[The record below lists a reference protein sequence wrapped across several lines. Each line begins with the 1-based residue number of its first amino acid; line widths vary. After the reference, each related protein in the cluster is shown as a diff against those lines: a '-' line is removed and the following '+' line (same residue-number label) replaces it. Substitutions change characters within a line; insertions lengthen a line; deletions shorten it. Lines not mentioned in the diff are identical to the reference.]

1 MRVDSSALFCFW
13 GRKEVDAVP
22 LPSPPI
28 WVLPRGKATR
38 GKEGPVFFSTRGV
51 IFRPVT
57 LRIWRNHK
65 IYTPKGYETWENN
78 EKSEIGKTGTGE
90 IVRSQIQA

>member
-1 MRVDSSALFCFW
+1 MRVGSSALFCFW
-13 GRKEVDAVP
+13 EAASGQCRASP
-22 LPSPPI
+22 LPPT
-28 WVLPRGKATR
+28 WVLPGEEAVR
-38 GKEGPVFFSTRGV
+38 GKEGPVFFPTRGV
-51 IFRPVT
+51 IFQPVT

-78 EKSEIGKTGTGE
+78 EKSEMGKTGTGE